1 MDLLDVLE
9 VIAVVVFMLFI
20 FSLLIFVS
28 DPWDDED
35 NYYHRF

>member
-9 VIAVVVFMLFI
+9 VIVVVMLFI
-20 FSLLIFVS
+20 IPLLIFVS
-28 DPWDDED
+28 DPWDDEG

>member
-9 VIAVVVFMLFI
+9 MIAILVLMFFIIPLVIFAA
-20 FSLLIFVS
+20 
-28 DPWDDED
+28 DPWEDDG